1 MEIRRAIGH
10 LREPLWPCIV
20 LCLCLV
26 IPLVFP
32 GCGQPGYEV
41 APVSGRVT
49 LDGQPMP
56 GVHVSFQPQAGRDNQ
71 LNPGPG
77 SVGVTDAEGRFTLRL
92 SDPDRPGAVV
102 AAHTVR
108 MTMVREAAADLP
120 DVGGPIDT
128 TLPPQTRDGTL
139 RFEVGREAPNVSR

>member
-1 MEIRRAIGH
+1 MDYDRCEAIGG
-10 LREPLWPCIV
+10 LGGNNPCQRGWGSYH
-20 LCLCLV
+20 
-26 IPLVFP
+26 F
-32 GCGQPGYEV
+32 
-41 APVSGRVT
+41 
-49 LDGQPMP
+49 DGLQ
-56 GVHVSFQPQAGRDNQ
+56 VSFQPQADRRDH

-77 SVGVTDAEGRFTLRL
+77 SVGATDAEGRFTLRL